1 MLMFDVEVRSK
12 GLLVFSLF
20 SYRLLYFLFLLF
32 LLEPCFNPSRPM
44 WEFGKFSVVVC
55 LDAKSI
61 FNCFPCF
68 KGIHLFCHYCS
79 VDFMSFV
86 QPVGLGVTYFELLLL
101 MVLNWTVHWVNE
113 GSGKLLSKW
122 GIVWSTHF

>member
-44 WEFGKFSVVVC
+44 WEFGKFCVVVC

-68 KGIHLFCHYCS
+68 KGIHLFLS
-79 VDFMSFV
+79 
-86 QPVGLGVTYFELLLL
+86 LLQCRLY
-101 MVLNWTVHWVNE
+101 VFCAT
-113 GSGKLLSKW
+113 SGIGGDL
-122 GIVWSTHF
+122 F